1 MNLIQILNLDPKIVG
16 AELETLM
23 GQFLLQDVSRPASL
37 DAEHRELLNQF
48 QAVQKSDPEPGG
60 QLQQDLLNVVLRSAL
75 RCGDFLN
82 LSTLIYKTDKEIERL
97 PEPYSEAFLAAYNEV
112 AGLYHFY
119 DNDLKQSVCCLKR
132 ALESPAVSNQTMER
146 LFYYYIASLIG
157 AYLPLQADEVIQQYK
172 QRHPVLTFNPLLW
185 VVEAIVATENHR
197 SPDDIMY
204 LIGQMQQ
211 HEDQDIDF
219 RRLLRATHQLINYVE
234 RREMPKAMVP
244 LFPESWEQILRLDLW
259 VKAKLENKFYYN
271 LITDAWQ
278 ERKKVF

>member
-1 MNLIQILNLDPKIVG
+1 MNLIQILNIDSKIVG

-23 GQFLLQDVSRPASL
+23 GQFLQQDLSRPSNL
-37 DAEHRELLNQF
+37 ESEHRELLRQF
-48 QAVQKSDPEPGG
+48 RNLEKNGSDADKR
-60 QLQQDLLNVVLRSAL
+60 LRHDLLSVVLRSAL

-82 LSTLIYKTDKEIERL
+82 LSTLIYKIDKEIERN
-97 PEPYSEAFLAAYNEV
+97 PDSYNESFLAAYYEV
-112 AGLYHFY
+112 AGVYHFY

-132 ALESPAVSNQTMER
+132 ALESPAVTNQTMER

-185 VVEAIVATENHR
+185 LVEAIVATENHR

-211 HEDQDIDF
+211 HEDQDEEF
-219 RRLLRATHQLINYVE
+219 RRLLRVTHQLINYVE

-259 VKAKLENKFYYN
+259 VKAKLENKFYYD
-271 LITDAWQ
+271 LITEAWQ
-278 ERKKVF
+278 QRKKVF

>member
-37 DAEHRELLNQF
+37 DAEHRELLNHF
-48 QAVQKSDPEPGG
+48 QAVQKSDSELGG
-60 QLQQDLLNVVLRSAL
+60 RLQLDLLNVVLRSAL

-82 LSTLIYKTDKEIERL
+82 LSTLIYKTDKEIERT
-97 PEPYSEAFLAAYNEV
+97 PEAYPESFLAAYFEV

-204 LIGQMQQ
+204 LIGQMQH
-211 HEDQDIDF
+211 HEDQDVDF